1 MTKSKSVFI
10 IIIIIEHKIWIWFM
24 KVKVQQATA
33 ASSQQANETFGTEN
47 LRQRGKIKILRRRY
61 FHAVIDR

>member
-1 MTKSKSVFI
+1 
-10 IIIIIEHKIWIWFM
+10 M

-33 ASSQQANETFGTEN
+33 ASSEQQANETFGTEN

>member
-1 MTKSKSVFI
+1 
-10 IIIIIEHKIWIWFM
+10 M

-47 LRQRGKIKILRRRY
+47 LKQRGKIKILRRRY
-61 FHAVIDR
+61 FHSVIERKNRKKL